1 MKKIICVLLLL
12 LAIFSF
18 CSCSET
24 HNTINNE
31 SDSSSNSS
39 VIENFSSKNNSTSYN
54 SSSKPQSG
62 SSVNADSSVD
72 VYRLPIPN
80 AKKTPDTLSKDEVYD
95 IVVDNFDVELSKNIN
110 INWGEIQYY
119 YNSYYF
125 TWSHDSD
132 YPFVLIHIKV
142 SLNSDDFNNLLN
154 QLKDNW
160 KVGKIDR
167 MPYIPYEYEY
177 IKDYTFEK
185 KYKDVVIAEIKRQK
199 TIYINKIKD
208 NEYIAEFDG
217 TFYNPEFKSGTFDI
231 QKDGTGK
238 KRDMSDNGWK
248 TFTD

>member
-54 SSSKPQSG
+54 SSSKPQFS

-125 TWSHDSD
+125 TWTDDSD

-154 QLKDNW
+154 QLKNDW
-160 KVGKIDR
+160 EVGRIER
-167 MPYIPYEYEY
+167 SHHIPYDYEY
-177 IKDYTFEK
+177 KKNYTFEK
-185 KYKDVVIAEIKRQK
+185 KYKDTVIAEIERTK
-199 TIYINKIKD
+199 TIYINKIND

-238 KRDMSDNGWK
+238 KRAH
-248 TFTD
+248 THTYT